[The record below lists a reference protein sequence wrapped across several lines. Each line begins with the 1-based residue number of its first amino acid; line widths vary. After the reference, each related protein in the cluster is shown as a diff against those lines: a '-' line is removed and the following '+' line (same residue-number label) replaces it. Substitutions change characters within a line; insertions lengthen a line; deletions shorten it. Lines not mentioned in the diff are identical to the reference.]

1 MDQKTLVEKLSKV
14 TTISE
19 VLEVTKEAGKSLT
32 VEQGDMLLQR
42 LFKAENDTGK
52 LMGDSV
58 EKAIKEFFG

>member
-58 EKAIKEFFG
+58 EKAVKEFFG

>member
-1 MDQKTLVEKLSKV
+1 MDEKTLVEKLSKV
-14 TTISE
+14 TTIGE

-58 EKAIKEFFG
+58 EKAVKEFFG

>member
-52 LMGDSV
+52 LIGDSV
-58 EKAIKEFFG
+58 EKAVKEFFG